1 MGKVVNVLII
11 IVFSAMIITIY
22 QNSIGSFD
30 ERITNPDRQNYNV
43 PEWVK
48 ANAGW
53 WAEDMITDQEF
64 SYSLQWLFDHGYVTI
79 ENCVGE
85 CLEPEE

>member
-1 MGKVVNVLII
+1 M
-11 IVFSAMIITIY
+11 
-22 QNSIGSFD
+22 
-30 ERITNPDRQNYNV
+30 

-53 WAEDMITDQEF
+53 WAEDMITDEEF